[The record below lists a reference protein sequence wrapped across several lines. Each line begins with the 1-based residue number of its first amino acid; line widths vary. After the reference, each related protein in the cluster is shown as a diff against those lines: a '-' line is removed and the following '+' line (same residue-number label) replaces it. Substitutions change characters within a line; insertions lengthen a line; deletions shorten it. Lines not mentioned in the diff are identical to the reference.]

1 MGRVS
6 ESLSVLFLCTAPHL
20 VVELVEDCKNVGEG
34 SLKFLGILKLE
45 KPGSG
50 NIASRASSLQ
60 ASIRAL
66 QRKADVRR
74 KREGGGEGMKEGMV
88 YMNLR

>member
-1 MGRVS
+1 M
-6 ESLSVLFLCTAPHL
+6 LSVLFCYASPRLA
-20 VVELVEDCKNVGEG
+20 VELVEDCKSVGEG

-50 NIASRASSLQ
+50 NIASGASSLQ

-74 KREGGGEGMKEGMV
+74 GREAGGGGG
-88 YMNLR
+88 